1 VDGSKKIVKS
11 LLLTSSIVT
20 AKSLSKIPLILV
32 NEVLIAAKTFVF
44 LSMSSTSV
52 PSKKK
57 LEYSA
62 VVATASLYFLKTPSF
77 KV

>member
-1 VDGSKKIVKS
+1 
-11 LLLTSSIVT
+11 
-20 AKSLSKIPLILV
+20 
-32 NEVLIAAKTFVF
+32 
-44 LSMSSTSV
+44 MSSTSV